1 MKKLGTE
8 HVLDEITAQARAAS
22 YLNPDADT
30 VFEIGGQDSK
40 YISVK
45 HSQVVDFEMN
55 KVCAREPVSFIEE
68 QAGRLGIP
76 LAGWAHGTGGRAS
89 GGTGRALYRVV
100 WSLDFIRNRGGAGK
114 GRSLCR
120 A

>member
-1 MKKLGTE
+1 MRKKLGTE

-55 KVCAREPVSFIEE
+55 KVCAAGTGSFIEE

-76 LAGWAHGTGGRAS
+76 AGRVGPWHWRQSIRWNWASA
-89 GGTGRALYRVV
+89 VP
-100 WSLDFIRNRGGAGK
+100 
-114 GRSLCR
+114 C
-120 A
+120 